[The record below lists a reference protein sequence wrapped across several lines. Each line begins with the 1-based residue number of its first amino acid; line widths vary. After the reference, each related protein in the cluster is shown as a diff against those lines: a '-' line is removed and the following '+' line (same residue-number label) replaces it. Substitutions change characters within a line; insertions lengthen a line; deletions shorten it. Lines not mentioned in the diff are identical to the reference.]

1 MKITGVSTH
10 VLGTAWRNLTI
21 VEVLTDEGIT
31 GLGEVRMLNHTD
43 ALHGFLREAV
53 PRHLVGSDPFDV
65 ESLVHRMV
73 RHDFARAGEIAMS
86 ALAILEIACW
96 DIKGKALGL
105 PVYKLLGGAVR
116 DRVKAYA
123 NGWYQVERTP
133 EEFHAAARRVVQRGY
148 RGLKLDPFGAGMFEL
163 DAEETARSISL
174 VEAVRSAVGSDVDIY
189 IEMHGRFSAA
199 TAIRVAGLLAPYRP
213 AWLEE
218 PVPPENLKALAKV
231 AAHTDIPIAT
241 GERLHT
247 RFDYRDLF
255 ELQAADII
263 QTDITHS
270 GGLLEAKKLAGEAES
285 HYLLMAPHNVGGA
298 VSTAAN
304 VHLAATTVN
313 FAVQEYF
320 NDFADPF
327 VNECVPGLPAVVDGY
342 FALPDKPGL
351 GVELNHEVLAEHPRV
366 PVSFNLFSAGWE
378 RRQAHAGA

>member
-1 MKITGVSTH
+1 
-10 VLGTAWRNLTI
+10 
-21 VEVLTDEGIT
+21 
-31 GLGEVRMLNHTD
+31 
-43 ALHGFLREAV
+43 
-53 PRHLVGSDPFDV
+53 
-65 ESLVHRMV
+65 
-73 RHDFARAGEIAMS
+73 
-86 ALAILEIACW
+86 
-96 DIKGKALGL
+96 
-105 PVYKLLGGAVR
+105 
-116 DRVKAYA
+116 
-123 NGWYQVERTP
+123 
-133 EEFHAAARRVVQRGY
+133 
-148 RGLKLDPFGAGMFEL
+148 
-163 DAEETARSISL
+163 
-174 VEAVRSAVGSDVDIY
+174 VDIY

-199 TAIRVAGLLAPYRP
+199 TAIRVAGLLEPYRP

-247 RFDYRDLF
+247 RFDYRELF
-255 ELQAADII
+255 ERQAADII

-285 HYLLMAPHNVGGA
+285 HYVLMAPHNVGGA

-327 VNECVPGLPAVVDGY
+327 VNECVPGLPPVVDGY

-351 GVELNHEVLAEHPRV
+351 GVELNLEAMAEHPRV
-366 PVSFNLFSAGWE
+366 PVSFNLFAEGWE
-378 RRQAHAGA
+378 RRQARAGA